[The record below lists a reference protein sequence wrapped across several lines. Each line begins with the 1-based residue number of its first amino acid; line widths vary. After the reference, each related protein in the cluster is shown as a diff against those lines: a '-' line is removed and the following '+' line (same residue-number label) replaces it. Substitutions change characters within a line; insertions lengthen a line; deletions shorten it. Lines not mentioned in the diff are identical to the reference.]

1 MIGRELWMKHHTHQ
15 STFAGWFDV
24 WNNKEGLW
32 FQSSVL
38 DNTNATHAFS
48 KNHTAIGRPDN

>member
-1 MIGRELWMKHHTHQ
+1 MIGRELWMKHNTHQ

-32 FQSSVL
+32 F
-38 DNTNATHAFS
+38 
-48 KNHTAIGRPDN
+48 